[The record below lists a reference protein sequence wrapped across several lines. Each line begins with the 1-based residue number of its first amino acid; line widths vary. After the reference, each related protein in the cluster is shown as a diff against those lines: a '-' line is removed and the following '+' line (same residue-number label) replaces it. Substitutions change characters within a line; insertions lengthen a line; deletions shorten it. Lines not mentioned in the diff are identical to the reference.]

1 MNTLPDTPNPP
12 EAAAPPQESL
22 PDFVRRSPLWGA
34 DDVLLERDASTCREV
49 PSLWGEDA
57 SD

>member
-22 PDFVRRSPLWGA
+22 PDFVRRSPLWGS

-49 PSLWGEDA
+49 PSLLGEDA